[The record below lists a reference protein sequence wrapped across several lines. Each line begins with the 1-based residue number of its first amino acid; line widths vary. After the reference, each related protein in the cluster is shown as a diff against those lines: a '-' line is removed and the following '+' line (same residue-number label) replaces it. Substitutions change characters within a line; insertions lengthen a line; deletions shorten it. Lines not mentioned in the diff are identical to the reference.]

1 MTGLFLLGVL
11 GLWGMSMWWLTGRAC
26 TAIKRGPVRVAV
38 RGLLFAFLLLLPLS
52 DEIYSRPEFIRLC
65 QANTDVVVTVP
76 QLSGKTVWFAGVT
89 SQSRKIGLLQGLE
102 KRWNYVLPSTEV
114 SAFHHTDFHVRGGMF
129 VRMLG
134 ISETSAPLL
143 FEGYCA
149 SKDALDFRSTLQ
161 VTVIDRPR

>member
-1 MTGLFLLGVL
+1 MTGLLLLGVL
-11 GLWGMSMWWLTGRAC
+11 GLWGLCMWWLTGLAC
-26 TAIKRGPVRVAV
+26 AAIRSGQVRLAV
-38 RGLLFAFLLLLPLS
+38 RGLLFPFLFLLPLS

-65 QANTDVVVTVP
+65 QSNTAVVVTVP

-89 SQSRKIGLLQGLE
+89 SQSHEIGLLQGLE
-102 KRWNYVLPSTEV
+102 KRWNYVLPGTEV
-114 SAFHHTDFHVRGGMF
+114 SAFHHTEFHVRGGMF

-149 SKDALDFRSTLQ
+149 SKDALDLRSTLQ
-161 VTVIDRPR
+161 VTVIDRPH